1 MMISRRYR
9 RIITVWISCATIL
22 FVTHHFYP
30 GLIGDTELPRPQIN
44 EYTPIG
50 DEIPLTEEKELVV
63 ASMAGDDV
71 SWLEEFFDTWKR
83 NVYIVNNASAPL
95 TVPINKGREAMPFL
109 TYIITR
115 YNTLPDVS
123 IFIHSLRYQWHNE
136 DPMYDG
142 LPVLKRLRLSHV
154 KSRGFVAL
162 RCSWTMGCPAELHP
176 LHPSTKSDD
185 RSQNERA
192 YAAAFRHFF
201 PEDEVPEVVGAHCS
215 SQFAVSRSRIRAR
228 PQEFYQQVRKWV
240 LDTELG
246 DQISGR
252 VMEYMW
258 HIIFG
263 MPAVD
268 CQEAGECF
276 CQTFGLCNL
285 KCDGKECEKRYILPQ
300 YANIPSGWPEV
311 GPGANGWP
319 AIGWAD

>member
-1 MMISRRYR
+1 MMTSRRYR
-9 RIITVWISCATIL
+9 RILTICLACAIIL
-22 FVTHHFYP
+22 FITHHFYP
-30 GLIGDTELPRPQIN
+30 GLIGDLEAPRPSIN

-50 DEIPLTEEKELVV
+50 EEIPRPEEKELVV

-71 SWLEEFFDTWKR
+71 SWLEDHFDTWKR
-83 NVYIVNNASAPL
+83 NVYVVNNASAPL

-154 KSRGFVAL
+154 QTRGFVAL

-176 LHPSTKSDD
+176 LNPSTASDD

-192 YAAAFRHFF
+192 YAAAFSHFF
-201 PEDEVPEVVGAHCS
+201 PEDKVPEAVGAHCS
-215 SQFAVSRSRIRAR
+215 SQFAVSRERIRAR
-228 PQEFYQQVRKWV
+228 PLEFYQKVRRWI
-240 LDTELG
+240 LETELA

-252 VMEYMW
+252 VVEYMVS
-258 HIIFG
+258 HLR
-263 MPAVD
+263 
-268 CQEAGECF
+268 
-276 CQTFGLCNL
+276 TNHLLCSHMHL
-285 KCDGKECEKRYILPQ
+285 PSYYKRLRWTPV
-300 YANIPSGWPEV
+300 S
-311 GPGANGWP
+311 
-319 AIGWAD
+319 